1 MFSTLSS
8 EGVRAERFSQL
19 WNNDRLRKGLAVSL
33 LLAAAGWLL
42 ADPSDHAP
50 QLLLTPQRWK
60 RLKRDRV
67 RQTTRWQNF
76 EARVQA
82 GADSPERGFELALYY
97 AATQDEARGKE
108 AIAWALAHPCDRRQ
122 VSLVLD
128 WCGALVGQED
138 RDKLK
143 AAACPAKADRDAKSF
158 RDEAFSKL
166 ANGEDIAPLV
176 EESKK
181 SLVPRL
187 AEGAFQDAA
196 ELYAA
201 CEFFSVVR
209 TATQTDLREE
219 DRQFFSQLP
228 AELLLSLKA
237 DELEHPDSTLHL
249 AALAWIGL
257 DPNLAS
263 SQYLQGWAISDRQTI
278 REGPG
283 VAYEML
289 WADPYLPG
297 VGYQNL
303 DPWVYDTHGRLFA
316 RASWEADSCH
326 IRITTH
332 GVEEENCPPH
342 WRDAP
347 STFGRLTLIPATQQ
361 CFELPKLKPDQS
373 ALLWRLKP
381 GQTLGYGTGKKQR
394 LSARADAA
402 GMWHPGSNI
411 EGKVCPAEH

>member
-42 ADPSDHAP
+42 ADPLDHTP

-128 WCGALVGQED
+128 WCGALVRQED

-187 AEGAFQDAA
+187 ADGAFQDAA

-201 CEFFSVVR
+201 CEFFSVAR

-228 AELLLSLKA
+228 AELLLALKA
-237 DELEHPDSTLHL
+237 GELDHPDSTVHL
-249 AALAWIGL
+249 AALALIGL
-257 DPNLAS
+257 DANLAS
-263 SQYLQGWAISDRQTI
+263 SQFLQGWAISDRQTI

-316 RASWEADSCH
+316 RASWETDSCH
-326 IRITTH
+326 IRVTTH
-332 GVEEENCPPH
+332 GVEEENCPRG
-342 WRDAP
+342 WRDTT
-347 STFGRLTLIPATQQ
+347 SMFGKLTLIPATQQ
-361 CFELPKLKPDQS
+361 CFELPKLKPDQT

-381 GQTLGYGTGKKQR
+381 DQTLNYRNGKKLR
-394 LSARADAA
+394 LSAQADAA
-402 GMWHPGSNI
+402 GMWRPGSNI

>member
-1 MFSTLSS
+1 M
-8 EGVRAERFSQL
+8 
-19 WNNDRLRKGLAVSL
+19 RKGLAVSL
-33 LLAAAGWLL
+33 VLAAAGWLL
-42 ADPSDHAP
+42 ADPSDHSP
-50 QLLLTPQRWK
+50 QLLLTPQRSK

-67 RQTTRWQNF
+67 RQTARWQNF

-82 GADSPERGFELALYY
+82 VPDSPERGFELALYY

-108 AIAWALAHPCDRRQ
+108 AIAWALAHLCDRRQ
-122 VSLVLD
+122 VSLILD
-128 WCGALVGQED
+128 WCGALVAQQD

-143 AAACPAKADRDAKSF
+143 AASCPAKPDRDSKSF

-181 SLVPRL
+181 SLIPRL
-187 AEGAFQDAA
+187 AGGAFQNAA

-201 CEFFSVVR
+201 CEFFSVAL
-209 TATQTDLREE
+209 TATRTDLREE

-228 AELLLSLKA
+228 AELLLALKA
-237 DELEHPDSTLHL
+237 GELEHPDPTIHL
-249 AALAWIGL
+249 AALALIGL

-263 SQYLQGWAISDRQTI
+263 SQFLQGWAISDRQTI

-303 DPWVYDTHGRLFA
+303 DPWIHDTHGRLFA
-316 RASWEADSCH
+316 RAGWEADSCH

-347 STFGRLTLIPATQQ
+347 STFGKLTLIPATQQ
-361 CFELPKLKPDQS
+361 CFELPKLKPDQ
-373 ALLWRLKP
+373 AAVVWRLKP
-381 GQTLGYGTGKKQR
+381 GQTLNFGTGKKLR
-394 LSARADAA
+394 LTAEADAA
-402 GMWHPGSNI
+402 GLWRPGSNI
-411 EGKVCPAEH
+411 EGKVCAAH